1 MSRQRPAEPLSR
13 PRIRP
18 WLEREGKFIGF
29 SCSVFISRSLHV
41 VPALPIVFFPAKAKE
56 ERFRK
61 NINIVFPTPT
71 SVSCWFDAN
80 ISLGRTASG
89 SLIVA
94 YILLGT
100 QMRIVRD
107 EEGRGEEEEKK
118 RTKRRNGR
126 NKNLNIL
133 KKTKFVGKK
142 CRKNTNREGNQVIK
156 KREKKE
162 RKEIKR

>member
-18 WLEREGKFIGF
+18 WLEREGKFIGS
-29 SCSVFISRSLHV
+29 SCSVFIWRSLHV

-107 EEGRGEEEEKK
+107 EEGRGDEEEKK

-126 NKNLNIL
+126 KKSLNIKVRR
-133 KKTKFVGKK
+133 KKM
-142 CRKNTNREGNQVIK
+142 
-156 KREKKE
+156 
-162 RKEIKR
+162 